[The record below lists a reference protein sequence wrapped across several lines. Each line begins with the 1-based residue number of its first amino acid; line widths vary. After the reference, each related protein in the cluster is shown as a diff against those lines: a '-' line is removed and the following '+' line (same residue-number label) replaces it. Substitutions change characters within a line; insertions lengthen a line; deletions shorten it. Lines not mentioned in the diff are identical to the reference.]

1 VLLEDK
7 AEREAMDIEDSAVKF
22 LEDPVRGRGVLEG
35 DEMCVA
41 GKVVHN
47 NHDRC
52 IAIGF
57 VERAGEVYGW
67 GLVGFVGLRE
77 GKGSST
83 G

>member
-7 AEREAMDIEDSAVKF
+7 AEREAMDIKDSAVEI
-22 LEDPVRGRGVLEG
+22 LEDPLRGRRVLEG

-41 GKVVHN
+41 GKAVHN

-57 VERAGEVYGW
+57 VERAGEVYG
-67 GLVGFVGLRE
+67 
-77 GKGSST
+77 
-83 G
+83 